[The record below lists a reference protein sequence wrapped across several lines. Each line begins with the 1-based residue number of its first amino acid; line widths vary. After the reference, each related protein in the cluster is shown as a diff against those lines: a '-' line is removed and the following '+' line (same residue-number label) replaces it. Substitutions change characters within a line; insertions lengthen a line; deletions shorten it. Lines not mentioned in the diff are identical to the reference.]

1 MNEVAVLEHLNEL
14 LAKRRSELAE
24 SLAEGGV
31 VDFPAYRELC
41 GVIRCLLTAQM
52 DIGDLVSSL
61 KSNHD

>member
-31 VDFPAYRELC
+31 ADFPAYRELC
-41 GVIRCLLTAQM
+41 GVIRGLLTAQM
-52 DIGDLVSSL
+52 EIGDLVRTL
-61 KSNHD
+61 KANPD

>member
-31 VDFPAYRELC
+31 ADFPAYRELC
-41 GVIRCLLTAQM
+41 
-52 DIGDLVSSL
+52 
-61 KSNHD
+61 